1 MGLKEKFAKILEV
14 LLEEIR
20 TFYGDRLVS
29 VVVFGSVARGNYR
42 EDSDIDV
49 LIIAEKF
56 PLGRMKRVEEFS
68 PIEEKLKPLIESMER
83 EGLHTD
89 ISAIFKTPEEAK
101 QGSPLFLD
109 FVEDAMI
116 LFDQDQFFAEILD
129 RLRKRLQ
136 ELGARR
142 IWRGEWWYWELKPDY
157 KPGEIFEL

>member
-1 MGLKEKFAKILEV
+1 MTIKEKFKKIQEV
-14 LLEEIR
+14 LLKETR
-20 TFYGDRLVS
+20 MFYGDRLVS
-29 VVVFGSVARGNYR
+29 VVIFGSVARGTYR
-42 EDSDIDV
+42 EDSDLDV
-49 LIIAEKF
+49 LIIAERL

-68 PIEEKLKPLIESMER
+68 LIEEKLEPLIESMSK
-83 EGLHTD
+83 EGLHTC

-109 FVEDAMI
+109 LIEDAVI
-116 LFDQDQFFAEILD
+116 LFDRDQFFAGILE

-142 IWRGEWWYWELKPDY
+142 VWRGDWWYWDLKPDY